1 MKDTAKRIRAY
12 KAALPGLKERL
23 AAVAL
28 LMVVSTV
35 MMISATFAW
44 ITLSR
49 APEVTGINT
58 TISGNGNLEIA
69 LSDKDGLAP
78 DEFDVDESLTK
89 GVNVTLSNLEW
100 GNLINLSDPSYGID
114 NLALRP
120 AQLNTANLL
129 GSPLW
134 GAVYAEDGRIT
145 ALDSNYAY
153 AMFNGTEFKTSNEYG
168 VRAIASYT
176 ATISDSTQAK
186 YKEMRDAVQAA
197 SSVVNQKYADVIKN
211 FDSLGTMISKYAQDK
226 LDKSNPGTNLAP
238 YLVDVLKVYNAL
250 DATMAAQ
257 KDAYVALANFQLY
270 MHANNTGGT
279 YTPVTWA
286 DLETSHANYNTTS
299 ADAVSKNG
307 AISLVNLSTF
317 IEDLNLLE
325 TDISYLEKYRDE
337 YQNNSTAYYWA
348 SGGDAKYNINNMIS
362 RLIDYSNMT
371 IDLNDDGTEKKVSS
385 LGASDA
391 TALLGAN
398 NKERKA
404 YVYNGILRRVEDNII
419 GPSYRLNGNAQCT
432 IRVTYVLTITVKG
445 KAYTKASG
453 PSTFES
459 SFEKAKGTDL
469 VAADQVAEDTY
480 GMAVD
485 LWVRTNAESTC
496 LTLEGATAADE
507 NGNIIRYDGANRIWG
522 RVPSIDTIYTTE
534 STSQGGGSCY
544 IYYADTPEDMARS
557 LDLLDS
563 MKVAFVSQGGS
574 LLATAEMDTVNYC
587 AVNGRVT
594 VPLVLDTN
602 TKTTYTYK
610 DSMNQEVVG
619 KAITTLTYDAAE
631 RITAIIYLDGTRLTN
646 DNVLAA
652 SEIQGQLNIQ
662 FGSSKDLQ
670 TIGSNDLIDD
680 VRTVTADV
688 NKTEIDFDTATSS
701 EQRTVEVTV
710 RINGTTATEVQAFF
724 VRAINS
730 TQGSREKEMNFT
742 KQADGTWT
750 CKNEFTAPGDY
761 YLRYV
766 RLNGVDYPLA
776 NPLHVTV
783 SGFALKSVTW
793 DQTEDSVVVRTSDG
807 TFSTKVTAI
816 YRKHQPA
823 SRAGA

>member
-28 LMVVSTV
+28 LLVVSTV

-176 ATISDSTQAK
+176 ATISGDTQAK

-226 LDKSNPGTNLAP
+226 LDKSDLGTNLAP

-270 MHANNTGGT
+270 MHANNTGST

-286 DLETSHANYNTTS
+286 DLEAGHAQYNTTS
-299 ADAVSKNG
+299 ADAVSQNR

-317 IEDLNLLE
+317 IQDLKLLK

-337 YQNNSTAYYWA
+337 YQTNSTAYYWA
-348 SGGDAKYNINNMIS
+348 SGGDANYNINNMIS

-371 IDLNDDGTEKKVSS
+371 IDLNDDGAETKVSS

-398 NKERKA
+398 NKSRKA

-432 IRVTYVLTITVKG
+432 IRVTYVLT
-445 KAYTKASG
+445 
-453 PSTFES
+453 
-459 SFEKAKGTDL
+459 
-469 VAADQVAEDTY
+469 
-480 GMAVD
+480 
-485 LWVRTNAESTC
+485 
-496 LTLEGATAADE
+496 
-507 NGNIIRYDGANRIWG
+507 
-522 RVPSIDTIYTTE
+522 
-534 STSQGGGSCY
+534 
-544 IYYADTPEDMARS
+544 
-557 LDLLDS
+557 
-563 MKVAFVSQGGS
+563 
-574 LLATAEMDTVNYC
+574 
-587 AVNGRVT
+587 
-594 VPLVLDTN
+594 
-602 TKTTYTYK
+602 
-610 DSMNQEVVG
+610 
-619 KAITTLTYDAAE
+619 
-631 RITAIIYLDGTRLTN
+631 
-646 DNVLAA
+646 
-652 SEIQGQLNIQ
+652 
-662 FGSSKDLQ
+662 
-670 TIGSNDLIDD
+670 
-680 VRTVTADV
+680 
-688 NKTEIDFDTATSS
+688 
-701 EQRTVEVTV
+701 
-710 RINGTTATEVQAFF
+710 
-724 VRAINS
+724 
-730 TQGSREKEMNFT
+730 
-742 KQADGTWT
+742 
-750 CKNEFTAPGDY
+750 
-761 YLRYV
+761 
-766 RLNGVDYPLA
+766 
-776 NPLHVTV
+776 
-783 SGFALKSVTW
+783 
-793 DQTEDSVVVRTSDG
+793 
-807 TFSTKVTAI
+807 
-816 YRKHQPA
+816 
-823 SRAGA
+823 